1 MASTVEKKNP
11 NAVAVA
17 ASPLVLTA
25 INDRVNAE
33 ESANH
38 GVFTF
43 SVDATSETLTSAQ
56 FWTGHTIRLTE
67 GSPAPGAAVTLTV
80 PGGSP
85 PEERGD
91 FILDNQMT
99 EDCSVTVSGQS
110 GAVPLVPAG
119 KAVHLKCDGSDVDFA
134 DDYSVN
140 SSDVRWMVE
149 ISQTAY
155 DALSPPDADTFYMIT
170 S

>member
-1 MASTVEKKNP
+1 MAVERKNP
-11 NAVAVA
+11 NASDVVASSSVF
-17 ASPLVLTA
+17 TD
-25 INDRVNAE
+25 INDRVNRE
-33 ESANH
+33 ETANH
-38 GVFTF
+38 GVFAF
-43 SVDATSETLTSAQ
+43 AVDATSETLTSAQ

-67 GSPAPGAAVTLTV
+67 GSPAPGGTVTLTV

-85 PEERGD
+85 PEERGT

-99 EDCSVTVSGQS
+99 EICNVTVSGQS
-110 GAVPLVPAG
+110 GAVPAVPVG
-119 KAVHLKCDGSDVDFA
+119 KAVMLKCDGVDVDFA

-140 SSDVRWMVE
+140 SSDVRWIVE
-149 ISQTAY
+149 ISQAAY

>member
-1 MASTVEKKNP
+1 MAVEKKNP

-17 ASPLVLTA
+17 ASNTVITA

-38 GVFTF
+38 GVFAF

-56 FWTGHTIRLTE
+56 FWEGYVIRLTE
-67 GSPAPGAAVTLTV
+67 GSPAPGGAVTLTV

-85 PEERGD
+85 AEERGD

-110 GAVPLVPAG
+110 GTIPLVPAG
-119 KAVHLKCDGSDVDFA
+119 KMVHLKCDGVDVSFA
-134 DDYSVN
+134 DDYNVN
-140 SSDVRWMVE
+140 SSDVRRMVE
-149 ISQTAY
+149 ISQAAH
-155 DALSPPDADTFYMIT
+155 DALSPPDADTFYIIT